1 MKPNR
6 FPPAEAVDAPL
17 LAIHDS
23 GHAWF
28 SGAGVYS
35 QSVRDECADLVK
47 RADNVETAQV
57 ALPRLK
63 YLLSRF
69 PEELDVNLAHALVAE
84 MTRVREGMLELWTG
98 VHEKFP
104 DNYRALQ
111 YRLRWLSR
119 HQRSAE
125 GLEILERYYPGRPAE
140 VERRL
145 NKAELLVELR
155 QIAEAR
161 ALFVTALQD
170 FPESPTV
177 PLFYA
182 RRLREWG
189 ELTEALAVLERL
201 LATGRAPKSA
211 LAMAEELRRGMET
224 LDRHAP
230 DWRTAETPARIIVL
244 KVALDLFRNRAVRA
258 TAPDRLGSV
267 SLITGS
273 LGTGGAE
280 RQLARTAARLE
291 RSRREG
297 GSIAGRAIR
306 GPIQVVV
313 KSLSRENN
321 HDFFLPMIACE
332 QVEAYQIDN
341 MTPARPADLAA
352 EDSDLRH
359 LLPLVPA
366 HASYGTRRLVE
377 HFRRH
382 GTEVAYIWQDGAVLF
397 AALAALIAGVPRIVL
412 NMRGLPPILR
422 PHLYRGE
429 YEPMYRALAQ
439 IPGVEFMSN
448 SHAAAT
454 AYCAWLGLPQERFSV
469 LHNGVEH
476 LPPDPNETDEER
488 WQRFDQRTAE
498 ATETI
503 GGVFRI
509 DVDKRPELWIEF
521 AHAYHSR
528 RPNARFV
535 LVGSGPLL
543 PRVRQRAVELGIIDR
558 ILFVGR
564 SSSVG
569 YWLAH
574 MDAFVLLSRFEG
586 LPNVLIEAQLA
597 GIPVVSTPAGGACE
611 TFSPGVTGLATDTV
625 EAVDLEALCAKVG
638 HVVEWRRSDPGLE
651 DRIRR
656 IASERFSTTLMVER
670 TVDLLAGPPAA
681 DPPAERPPRYKRA
694 RAR

>member
-1 MKPNR
+1 MVR
-6 FPPAEAVDAPL
+6 DT
-17 LAIHDS
+17 

-28 SGAGVYS
+28 SGTDVYS
-35 QSVRDECADLVK
+35 QAVRDECTDLVK

-69 PEELDVNLAHALVAE
+69 PGELDVNLSHALVAE
-84 MTRVREGMLELWTG
+84 MTRVREGMLELWTE

-119 HQRSAE
+119 HQRVAE
-125 GLEILERYYPGRPAE
+125 GREILERHYPDLPCE
-140 VERRL
+140 EDRRL
-145 NKAELLVELR
+145 SKAELFVELR
-155 QIAEAR
+155 EIDSAK
-161 ALFVTALQD
+161 ALFVSALAD
-170 FPESPTV
+170 FPASRNA
-177 PLFYA
+177 PLLYA

-189 ELTEALAVLERL
+189 ELTEALAVLDRL
-201 LATGRAPKSA
+201 LASGQAPRNA
-211 LAMAEELRRGMET
+211 LAMAQELRKGMEV

-230 DWRTAETPARIIVL
+230 DWRTCGMPARIVVL
-244 KVALDLFRNRAVRA
+244 KAAIDLFRDRSVRPM
-258 TAPDRLGSV
+258 APGQLGSI

-291 RSRREG
+291 RTRRES
-297 GSIAGRAIR
+297 GSIAGRPIR
-306 GPIQVVV
+306 GPVQVVV
-313 KSLSRENN
+313 KSLSRRNN

-341 MTPARPADLAA
+341 MTPARPAELAA

-366 HASYGTRRLVE
+366 HATFGTQRLVE

-382 GTEVAYIWQDGAVLF
+382 GTDIAYIWQDGAVLF
-397 AALAALIAGVPRIVL
+397 AALAALVAGVPRIVL
-412 NMRGLPPILR
+412 NVRGLPPVLR
-422 PHLYRGE
+422 PHLFRGE

-448 SHAAAT
+448 SHAAAK
-454 AYCAWLGLPQERFSV
+454 AYCDWLGLSPERFTIV
-469 LHNGVEH
+469 HNGVEH
-476 LPPDPNETDEER
+476 LPPEPNETDEER
-488 WQRFDQRTAE
+488 WQKFDRRTAG

-509 DVDKRPELWIEF
+509 DVDKRPELWIDF
-521 AHAYHSR
+521 VRAYHEA

-543 PRVRQRAVELGIIDR
+543 PRVRQRAAELGIADR

-564 SSSVG
+564 SASVG
-569 YWLAH
+569 YWLAK

-638 HVVEWRRSDPGLE
+638 HVVDWRRSDPDLA
-651 DRIRR
+651 DRIRQ
-656 IASERFSTTLMVER
+656 IASERFSTTRMVKQ
-670 TVDLLAGPPAA
+670 TVKILAGSQPSASSKNMKKH
-681 DPPAERPPRYKRA
+681 RNVRIKSSIVKQ
-694 RAR
+694 